1 MNFEKILSRSAA
13 VAAALLLSA
22 CGGGGGNTDVRP
34 REDPPAPPP
43 IVGPNS
49 FLLFP
54 NPQKRADGTLETN
67 TIEYAQAYYAAIDPN
82 NQKDTLAKWK
92 AANGFDTGTGTQVS
106 VVFGDVRDLGF
117 GRRMTARQNPDGTV
131 AILVENYQVTAA
143 ADYAFTEA
151 NLQAAVVRDPTWHP
165 YTNAIE
171 FSPGPNGGVSFTK
184 FYNFH
189 EPTGARELTVN
200 LDGRGE
206 KAMPSLCISCHGGR
220 GDPLTPPDASGRR
233 LFPLVANSVSQHRGD
248 TQARMHP
255 LEPDTFQF
263 SPAPGF
269 TRAEQEAAMK
279 TINRMILCTYPRP
292 ATANAPEDQCRR
304 IASPS
309 EWQGTAAEIIKA
321 AYGGEGLPNATF
333 DDTFVP
339 QSWLVNGQSTLYR
352 SVIATSC
359 RACHIMRGTA
369 GNSDIDFHT
378 LEKFRG
384 YADRTKVHVYDR
396 GNMPLVR
403 LIFDR
408 FWATGTS
415 NTLATFLDGL
425 GFQVRDAAGN
435 PLRPGRP
442 IADPGPDRVV
452 RPGATRLSASQSL
465 FANTFTW
472 TLVSGPAGATLV
484 DASSVEPT
492 FNAMA
497 DGTYVVQLVA
507 ANGSMQSPPAQLRI
521 VVSSQL
527 ARDPASIRFADV
539 KAVLQG
545 TCVSCHSPTGAL
557 PRPPI
562 FYTNDDRNGDGMV
575 TAVDDAW
582 LHAEV
587 RGRVNFTDIVASAL
601 LRKPAGFHHGGAL
614 QSGFNSTATPG
625 DPARANYDLFLNWIL
640 NGAPL

>member
-1 MNFEKILSRSAA
+1 MNVQMIASRSAA
-13 VAAALLLSA
+13 IAAALLLSA

-34 REDPPAPPP
+34 REEPPAPPP

-54 NPQKRADGTLETN
+54 NPQKRSDGTLETN

-92 AANGFDTGTGTQVS
+92 AANGFDTGTGTQIS

-184 FYNFH
+184 FYNFQ
-189 EPTGARELTVN
+189 EPTGERELTVN

-220 GDPLTPPDASGRR
+220 GDPLTPPDATGRR

-279 TINRMILCTYPRP
+279 AINRMILCTYPRP
-292 ATANAPEDQCRR
+292 AAANAPEDQCRR

-321 AYGGEGLPNATF
+321 AYGGDGLPNATF
-333 DDTFVP
+333 ADHFVP
-339 QSWLVNGQSTLYR
+339 QSWLVNGQSTLNR
-352 SVIATSC
+352 EVIVTEC
-359 RACHIMRGTA
+359 RACPVMSGTG
-369 GNSDIDFHT
+369 GNSDVDFHT
-378 LEKFRG
+378 FEKFRG
-384 YADRTKVHVYDR
+384 YADRTKVHVFDR

-415 NTLATFLDGL
+415 NTLATFLDGQ

-452 RPGATRLSASQSL
+452 RPGATRLSAAGSL
-465 FANTFTW
+465 FANSFTW

-484 DASSVEPT
+484 DGSSVEPT
-492 FNAMA
+492 FNATA

-507 ANGSMQSPPAQLRI
+507 ANGAMQSPPSQLRI

-527 ARDPASIRFADV
+527 AHDPASIRFADV

-562 FYTNDDRNGDGMV
+562 FYTNEDRNGDSMV

-582 LHAEV
+582 MHAEV
-587 RGRVNFTDIVASAL
+587 RGRVNFTDIGASAL

-625 DPARANYDLFLNWIL
+625 DPARANYDLILNWIL
-640 NGAPL
+640 NGAL